1 MMLILVLL
9 IYPYTAA
16 IKRGCESSACHKNV
30 KKKLRDQTVFVLF
43 ITVL

>member
-9 IYPYTAA
+9 INSYTA
-16 IKRGCESSACHKNV
+16 IKRGCESSAYHKNV
-30 KKKLRDQTVFVLF
+30 KKKLRDQTVFILF